1 MFFRPIL
8 CTVVFALLA
17 CVSVAVAQPRDVS
30 SEDVRDQS
38 LVSSLSGVTVFL
50 RDGRE
55 FTGRLLEET
64 PHKITIETT
73 ISGITV
79 EMTFGA
85 NEVRSI
91 ERYEDTPDRP
101 RRPEREVAEEPEGGW
116 VLVPAHGTIGV
127 ELTKNFFETCVERA
141 SNAGAEVII
150 FDLESPGGY
159 LYSLDEIY
167 EGLQDAGEDIRVV
180 FWVDGG
186 CFSAAALLCITS
198 DAFYVGPNAS
208 FGSAVVIRD
217 NGDGGVDAVNAKF
230 ASARAA
236 VWRTRAERRGRPGLL
251 VNAMM
256 LLETEVWAD
265 KSRTPWKLFASRP
278 GGEGGTA
285 ELVVDDRAIL
295 SMTGDEAVALGAAD
309 DLRDDFEH
317 LLSEL
322 GLENPE
328 REALSGESQ
337 ARTIIRSQQRRITAL
352 DGRLDFIDEV
362 IDRIN
367 EGVEDETITIDSFR
381 RDLIR
386 VRSTL
391 DRVRREMQQT
401 DFVRFHC
408 LLRGVTYEVIDE
420 YKADIDQA
428 LRDIRDLR

>member
-1 MFFRPIL
+1 MLFRNL
-8 CTVVFALLA
+8 FCA
-17 CVSVAVAQPRDVS
+17 AVCAIFSSGAIAAAPAEVS
-30 SEDVRDQS
+30 SAHEVESDS
-38 LVSSLSGVTVFL
+38 LVASLAGVTVFL

-91 ERYEDTPDRP
+91 ERYEDVPDRP
-101 RRPEREVAEEPEGGW
+101 RQPEREKEAAEEAEGGW
-116 VLVPAHGTIGV
+116 VRVPAHGTIGV
-127 ELTKNFFETCVERA
+127 ELTKNFFESCVQRA
-141 SNAGAEVII
+141 SNAGAEVVI
-150 FDLESPGGY
+150 FELKSPGGY

-167 EGLQDAGEDIRVV
+167 DGLQEAGDDIRVIFYV
-180 FWVDGG
+180 NDE

-208 FGSAVVIRD
+208 FGSAVVIQD
-217 NGDGGVDAVNAKF
+217 NDSGGVDAVNAKYAAAQ
-230 ASARAA
+230 ASI
-236 VWRTRAERRGRPGLL
+236 WRTRAERRGRPGIL

-265 KSRTPWKLFASRP
+265 KTQSPWKLFASRP
-278 GGEGGTA
+278 GGDGGSA
-285 ELVVDDRAIL
+285 ELVVGDRAIL
-295 SMTGDEAVALGAAD
+295 SMTANEAVSLGAAD
-309 DLRDDFEH
+309 DARDDFEH

-328 REALSGESQ
+328 REAVSGESH
-337 ARTIIRSQQRRITAL
+337 ARTIIRTQQRRINDLESRIT
-352 DGRLDFIDEV
+352 FIDEV
-362 IDRIN
+362 IARIN
-367 EGVEDETITIDSFR
+367 EGLEDESITVDSFR

-391 DRVRREMQQT
+391 DRVRREMEQT

-408 LLRGVTYEVIDE
+408 LLHGLTYEVIDE
-420 YKADIDQA
+420 YKQSIDEA
-428 LRDIRDLR
+428 LRMLR